1 MKVCKKCGAPREG
14 ACKPCRNA
22 VARAWV
28 AANQEKRRASNQK
41 YYAANHEQI
50 YAVNKVWRQ
59 ANADRMLELFRIRYA
74 NKREEIREK
83 AAAYHIANK
92 EAINER
98 SAAWQK
104 ANPEKCRIQ
113 THNRRAKV
121 KAVGGTLSKD
131 IYERLF
137 KLQKG
142 KCACC
147 GKPLGSKG
155 HLDHIMPI
163 AMGGKNEDSNTQ
175 LLTQR
180 CNNQKHAKHPVDFM
194 QSRGFLL

>member
-1 MKVCKKCGAPREG
+1 MGAKSSPICPRCGQPKEGPCLPCKRAS
-14 ACKPCRNA
+14 
-22 VARAWV
+22 ARAYIARNKAKVRAKNNVWKANNKERVDAKV
-28 AANQEKRRASNQK
+28 AEYLAN
-41 YYAANHEQI
+41 
-50 YAVNKVWRQ
+50 NK
-59 ANADRMLELFRIRYA
+59 ERIRQ
-74 NKREEIREK
+74 K
-83 AAAYHIANK
+83 AAEYHIANK
-92 EAINER
+92 ALLNER
-98 SAAWQK
+98 SAAWRK

-113 THNRRAKV
+113 AHDRRARV
-121 KAVGGTLSKD
+121 KGVGGALSKD

-147 GKPLGSKG
+147 GTPLGKDG

-163 AMGGKNEDSNTQ
+163 SMGGKNEDANVQ

-194 QSRGFLL
+194 REKGFLL